1 MGKGLIWYYKIN
13 EKRSSWPLY
22 CHYIQIIVEELH
34 FYNQGITQWKLED
47 LVQCKCFLMTIEFL
61 QVIFSLM
68 MLTVQA
74 NTSCHIQQDQSS
86 ARIVSFEFQ
95 SVRNKKAKQLRSIH
109 PNVGIRAASSYT
121 YKSVLKKNFLLPCEV
136 CMIQSRCSTE
146 LSLMMETFSV
156 CSFLQSSHVW
166 LCVAIEQSN

>member
-1 MGKGLIWYYKIN
+1 MESQIN
-13 EKRSSWPLY
+13 
-22 CHYIQIIVEELH
+22 
-34 FYNQGITQWKLED
+34 
-47 LVQCKCFLMTIEFL
+47 
-61 QVIFSLM
+61 SL
-68 MLTVQA
+68 A

-109 PNVGIRAASSYT
+109 PNVGVRAASSYT

-166 LCVAIEQSN
+166 LCVAIEQSNWNRPSAAEQMIWNFYWILIDYNSVLNNQMWFQSTLLVSVI